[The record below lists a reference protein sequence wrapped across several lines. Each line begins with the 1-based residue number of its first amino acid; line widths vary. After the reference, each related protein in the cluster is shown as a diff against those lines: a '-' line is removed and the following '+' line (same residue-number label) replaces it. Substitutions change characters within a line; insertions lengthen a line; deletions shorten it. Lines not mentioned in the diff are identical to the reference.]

1 MRNKKEKLTREIK
14 KDLPYWLALN
24 QVEGIGPKAFV
35 QLIKKFGS
43 AKAVWQAKEQELERV
58 IEKRGI
64 EGIRGARRKIDPEKL
79 LAILE
84 KKQIKVLTLLSQNY
98 PKNLL
103 KIYDPPPVIYY
114 KGEILPADDQALA
127 VVGSR
132 RMTAYGREATE
143 RLVSQ
148 LVLANLTIVSGM
160 ARGIDGA
167 AHQAALDME
176 GRTIAVLG
184 CGVDVIYPF
193 ENRKLYEKIIEDN
206 GAVISEFPPGTKP
219 EPFHFPQRNRII
231 AGLALG
237 VLVIEAAEKSGSL
250 ITANFAADL
259 GREVFAVPGPINY
272 PTAAGT
278 ANLIKTGAKLVT
290 NVDDILEELKIKL
303 DVRFKMED
311 VRKKKRFK
319 TENLNLRIGS
329 EEEKIILKILDTE
342 PKHVDQIV
350 RESKLPA
357 SKILATLSLMELSG
371 LVKQLERGVFEIKN

>member
-1 MRNKKEKLTREIK
+1 MRSKNGKLVKEIA
-14 KDLPYWLALN
+14 KDLPFWLALN
-24 QVEGIGPKAFV
+24 QVEGIGPKTFV
-35 QLIKKFGS
+35 NLVKKFGS
-43 AKAVWQAKEQELERV
+43 AENVWQAKEESLIKV
-58 IEKRGI
+58 ADGKVV
-64 EGIRGARRKIDPEKL
+64 EGIREGRRKIDPEKL

-114 KGEILPADDQALA
+114 KGEILSEDEKALA

-167 AHQAALDME
+167 AHQVALDME

-193 ENRKLYEKIIEDN
+193 ENRKLYEKIIEGA
-206 GAVISEFPPGTKP
+206 GAVISEFPPGTQ
-219 EPFHFPQRNRII
+219 PFPGYFPQRNRVI
-231 AGLALG
+231 AGLSLG
-237 VLVIEAAEKSGSL
+237 VLVIEAAERSGSL
-250 ITANFAADL
+250 ITANITADL

-272 PTAAGT
+272 PTAQGT

-290 NVDDILEELKIKL
+290 NVEDILEELHLKREKEIERK
-303 DVRFKMED
+303 REKEKM
-311 VRKKKRFK
+311 
-319 TENLNLRIGS
+319 TGS
-329 EEEKIILKILDTE
+329 VEEKIILKILDTE

-350 RESKLPA
+350 RESKMPA